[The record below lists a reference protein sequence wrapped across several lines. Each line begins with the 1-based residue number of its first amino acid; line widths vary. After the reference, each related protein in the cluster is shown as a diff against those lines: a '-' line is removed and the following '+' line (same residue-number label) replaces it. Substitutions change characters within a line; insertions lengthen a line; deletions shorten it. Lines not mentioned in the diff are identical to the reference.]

1 MYRTQAA
8 TFLLG
13 VKPVRFFS
21 KLLLAVGTC
30 ETNRVP
36 LHCLDQKVFHHHLT
50 LGMSVS
56 KPAQGMP
63 FFMGSSTTPNIPT
76 GSGCS
81 EKGVKGSSGQIE
93 TVLLQLWELEGGKL
107 SKAIFQIKA
116 SNLKT
121 VPPSS

>member
-1 MYRTQAA
+1 MLKTLNCTLYNLYHIIRTQAA

-63 FFMGSSTTPNIPT
+63 FFMGSSSMPSQGGRVRVNQSDFESQNQASIPT
-76 GSGCS
+76 A
-81 EKGVKGSSGQIE
+81 I
-93 TVLLQLWELEGGKL
+93 VLK
-107 SKAIFQIKA
+107 FDT
-116 SNLKT
+116 N
-121 VPPSS
+121 V